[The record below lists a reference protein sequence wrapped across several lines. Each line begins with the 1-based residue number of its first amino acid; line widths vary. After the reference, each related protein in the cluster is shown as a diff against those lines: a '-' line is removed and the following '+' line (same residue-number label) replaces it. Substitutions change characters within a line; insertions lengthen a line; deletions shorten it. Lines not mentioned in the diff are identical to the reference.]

1 MTTTADRPVVDPAT
15 PLGAKVAPRLEQEG
29 LIWLTTVGSSG
40 TPQPNPVWFQWRDGE
55 FLIFSEPG
63 QAKLRNIK
71 RNPRVSLNLN
81 TDGGYD
87 VGVLTGNAR
96 IDDSAPSAAE
106 LEAYAIKYAAGLK
119 SLGMTAEKFFA
130 TYSVAIRVAPDRLR
144 GF

>member
-1 MTTTADRPVVDPAT
+1 MTSTADRPVVDPAT

-29 LIWLTTVGSSG
+29 LIWLTTVGASG

-63 QAKLRNIK
+63 QAKVRNIQ

-87 VGVLTGNAR
+87 VAVLTGDAR
-96 IDDSAPSAAE
+96 IDDTAPAAAE
-106 LEAYAIKYAAGLK
+106 LAAYAAKYADGLR
-119 SLGMTAEKFFA
+119 SLGMTAEKFF
-130 TYSVAIRVAPDRLR
+130 TDYSVAIRVVPDRLR